1 MRNTFYFIG
10 KALFVLEIFKFLD
23 FHLPPLFSFSTTAL
37 NDEPKVDLKVYG
49 LINFLNK
56 SLITFFDIWRR
67 KKGMA
72 LKLKKHF
79 YGKIMQKMCT

>member
-23 FHLPPLFSFSTTAL
+23 FHLLPLFSFSTTAL

-49 LINFLNK
+49 VINFLNK
-56 SLITFFDIWRR
+56 SLITYFLISGEEKKVWR
-67 KKGMA
+67 
-72 LKLKKHF
+72 
-79 YGKIMQKMCT
+79 

>member
-49 LINFLNK
+49 VINFLNK
-56 SLITFFDIWRR
+56 SLITYFLISGEDKKLWR
-67 KKGMA
+67 
-72 LKLKKHF
+72 
-79 YGKIMQKMCT
+79 